1 MKKLH
6 GWSGNILFIDVSD
19 GTAHVEPTERY
30 LSFIGGRGINQ
41 WLLFNLLE
49 KATDALDPNNV
60 LILGAGPLVGTL
72 VPSACR
78 LSIDFKNVI
87 TGGVGSGNCGGR
99 FAAEMK
105 FAGYDH
111 IVIGGKAEKPTYI
124 YIEDEKVHFRDA
136 SDMWGEDTWETHNII
151 RRKEGD
157 QAISTLTIGVA
168 GECMVR
174 FACIIGDRGRA
185 ASYGGSG
192 AVMGSKNLKAIAI
205 RGRNSPVGVVR
216 PDQFMNRLRKFQRQL
231 FEQSSA
237 VRIRREGGTL
247 GGYLLAGE
255 KRPHGVRNLSEAFWS
270 DDSLKNVT
278 REKFDEFLI
287 RRHSCFNCPTYC
299 SSIFRIRGLLCEG
312 LQANSLRA
320 FGTNVDV
327 KSAKDILHANA
338 LCNRYG
344 LDFDQTSAALA
355 WAIDCYETGIIDG
368 RDTDGMELTF
378 GNPDCVIRLINKIA
392 LREGFGDVLARGV
405 YEASKTVG
413 RGSEELAALVK
424 KNSIM
429 EAGVRSHKA
438 WALGIVTSTRGTGHL
453 RGSPTLEFQK
463 VDPEISERIL
473 NIGDISDPTSYKNKA
488 SLVVW
493 QEQYKGIIDIMGIC
507 ALTTMW
513 TDINLFVPE
522 DITGFLNDITG
533 MNYLPEDLMR
543 VGEKLQNLE
552 RSFNL
557 LHADFGRWEDM
568 PPRKFSDIPV
578 NEGPYK
584 GEKLHT
590 DKWNQMLD
598 EYYQLHGWDKMT
610 GWPTRERLFNLGLEI
625 VASKLAENGIV
636 LPD

>member
-1 MKKLH
+1 MERLK
-6 GWSGNILFIDVSD
+6 GWSGKILHINLSD
-19 GTAHVEPTERY
+19 STAHVEPTETY

-49 KATDALDPNNV
+49 KATDALDPSN
-60 LILGAGPLVGTL
+60 LIILGAGPMVGTL

-78 LSIDFKNVI
+78 LSVDFKNVI

-111 IVIGGKAEKPTYI
+111 IVIGGKAENPSYI
-124 YIEDEKVHFRDA
+124 YIEDDTVNFRDA
-136 SDMWGEDTWETHNII
+136 SDMWGEDTWETHDII
-151 RRKEGD
+151 RCKEGD
-157 QAISTLTIGVA
+157 HFISTLTIGVA

-174 FACIIGDRGRA
+174 FACIIGDRGRS

-205 RGRNSPVGVVR
+205 RGRNSPVRVAR
-216 PDQFMNRLRKFQRQL
+216 PDQFMTRLRKFRSQF

-237 VRIRREGGTL
+237 VKIRREGGTL
-247 GGYLLAGE
+247 GGYLLPGE
-255 KRPHGVRNLSEAFWS
+255 KRPHGVKNLGEAFWS
-270 DDSLKNVT
+270 NESLQNVT
-278 REKFDEFLI
+278 REKFDQFLI

-299 SSIFRIRGLLCEG
+299 SSIYRIRDLLCEG
-312 LQANSLRA
+312 LQSNSLRA

-327 KSAKDILHANA
+327 KSSEEILFANA

-355 WAIDCYETGIIDG
+355 WAMDCFETGIVDE

-378 GNPDCVIRLINKIA
+378 GNGDCVIKLIKKIA
-392 LREGFGDVLARGV
+392 MREGFGDVLARGV
-405 YEASKTVG
+405 HEASKIVG

-453 RGSPTLEFQK
+453 RGAPVLEFQN
-463 VDPEISERIL
+463 VDPKMSRKIL
-473 NIGDISDPTSYKNKA
+473 KIGDISDPTSYRNKA

-493 QEQYKGIIDIMGIC
+493 QEKYKGIIDIMGIC
-507 ALTTMW
+507 ALTSMW

-522 DITGFLNDITG
+522 DIVGFLNDITG
-533 MNYLPEDLMR
+533 MNYVPEDLMS
-543 VGEKLQNLE
+543 VGEKLQDLE
-552 RSFNL
+552 RSFNV
-557 LHADFGRWEDM
+557 LHAGFGRGDDL

-578 NEGPYK
+578 NAGPYK
-584 GEKLHT
+584 GEKLHME
-590 DKWNQMLD
+590 KWNQMLD
-598 EYYQLHGWDKMT
+598 KYYQLHGWDPVS
-610 GWPTRERLFNLGLEI
+610 GWPTRERLLNVGLEV
-625 VASKLAENGIV
+625 VANKLTENGIIP
-636 LPD
+636 PD